1 MPELASREHGRAIVP
16 TVRAAMKSA
25 GLQWQDISGIAVTTG
40 PGLMGALL
48 IGATYAKALSY
59 SLQIPLLAV
68 NHVEGHIHAVIL
80 EARGRGTP
88 VAFPALALVVS
99 GGHTH
104 LFAVS
109 ERYEMTL
116 LGRTRDDAAGEAFDK
131 VGKLLG
137 YGYPGGPVI
146 DQLAPYGDARAVR
159 FPRVKLAGNQ
169 LDFSF
174 SGIKTAVLRWQE
186 AQNMTEEIERRRSL
200 VSPTLEAW
208 LANTPQR
215 TRDAIASFQET
226 VIAELLARLR
236 PGVEQIGARSVIVSG
251 GVACNS
257 GLRRALEN
265 VELSVPVHLPSR
277 ELATDNAVMIAA
289 AGIPKLEY
297 GDLAGLDTPVYA
309 QLGFLNSGS
318 ASGA

>member
-1 MPELASREHGRAIVP
+1 
-16 TVRAAMKSA
+16 MKEA

-40 PGLMGALL
+40 PGLIGALL

-59 SLQIPLLAV
+59 SLRTPLLAV

-109 ERYEMTL
+109 EHYEMTL

-146 DQLAPYGDARAVR
+146 DLLAPHGDAQAVR
-159 FPRVKLAGNQ
+159 LPRVKLNGNQ

-174 SGIKTAVLRWQE
+174 SGLKTAMLRWQE
-186 AQNMTEEIERRRSL
+186 AQNMTEEIERRRAL
-200 VSPTLEAW
+200 IEPTLQDW
-208 LANTPQR
+208 LDNTPRR
-215 TRDAIASFQET
+215 TLNAIASFQQT

-236 PGVEQIGARSVIVSG
+236 PGVEKIGARSVIVSG

-257 GLRRALEN
+257 GLRRALEQVN
-265 VELSVPVHLPSR
+265 LPVPVHLPSR

-289 AGIPKLEY
+289 AGIPKLER
-297 GDLAGLDTPVYA
+297 GDVAALDTAVYA
-309 QLGFLNSGS
+309 QLRVL
-318 ASGA
+318 